1 MWAWCIEL
9 RYDLSGELGGSKGYR
24 SRGRELSGEIMK
36 GGLKGPLALRG
47 VLRVGWLRW
56 RIGGGFVGA
65 ILLVGFLE
73 VSIGRGVLRRG
84 GEAVSCV
91 GGLLSKGWGC

>member
-1 MWAWCIEL
+1 MWAWFIKL
-9 RYDLSGELGGSKGYR
+9 RYDLSGEHGGSKGYR

-36 GGLKGPLALRG
+36 GGWKGRLALRG

-56 RIGGGFVGA
+56 RIEGGFSGA
-65 ILLVGFLE
+65 SLLACFLE

-84 GEAVSCV
+84 GGAVLCV
-91 GGLLSKGWGC
+91 GELLSRGWEY